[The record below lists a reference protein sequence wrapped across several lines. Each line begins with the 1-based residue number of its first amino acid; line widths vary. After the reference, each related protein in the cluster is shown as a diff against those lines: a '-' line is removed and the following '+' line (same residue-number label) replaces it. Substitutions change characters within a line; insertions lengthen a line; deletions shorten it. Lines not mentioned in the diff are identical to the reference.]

1 MKPIN
6 VFWFR
11 RDLRLHDNSGLFHA
25 LNASFEVL
33 PIFIFDTNIL
43 DQLGDKTDAR
53 LTFIH
58 GTIQSLK
65 NSLQNWQSDMM
76 VMHGDPLT
84 IWKEIINIYNVN
96 AVYANH
102 DYEPYG
108 LQRDQSV
115 MHFLQSKGIHFYSY
129 KDIVFFEKSE
139 VVKDNNEPYSV
150 FTPYKKTWLS
160 KFEIIKANNPDL
172 LHFPSEKMLDK
183 LLKVNVPYR
192 NFTLKDLGFHVSDI
206 QFPEINYDL
215 SIIKDYDKNRDF
227 PYLNGTSKLGVHLR
241 FGTISIRRLV
251 LKSETINQTFLSELI
266 WRDFYH
272 MILFHFPHVVS
283 GAFRIEYDHIVWE
296 NNELNFNA
304 WCEGKTGYP
313 LVDAGMRELK
323 ATGYMHN
330 RIRML
335 TASFLAKHLLIDW
348 RWGEAWFA
356 QHLLDFDLAS
366 NNGGWQ
372 WAAGCGTDAAPYFR
386 IFSPDAQT
394 EKFDKNRLYIKK
406 WVPEY
411 DTTTYPPPIVDHKF
425 ARERCLRVYQAALK
439 QR

>member
-172 LHFPSEKMLDK
+172 LHFPSEKCLDK

-192 NFTLKDLGFHVSDI
+192 NFYS
-206 QFPEINYDL
+206 ER
-215 SIIKDYDKNRDF
+215 SW
-227 PYLNGTSKLGVHLR
+227 
-241 FGTISIRRLV
+241 ISC
-251 LKSETINQTFLSELI
+251 F
-266 WRDFYH
+266 
-272 MILFHFPHVVS
+272 
-283 GAFRIEYDHIVWE
+283 
-296 NNELNFNA
+296 
-304 WCEGKTGYP
+304 
-313 LVDAGMRELK
+313 
-323 ATGYMHN
+323 
-330 RIRML
+330 
-335 TASFLAKHLLIDW
+335 
-348 RWGEAWFA
+348 
-356 QHLLDFDLAS
+356 
-366 NNGGWQ
+366 
-372 WAAGCGTDAAPYFR
+372 
-386 IFSPDAQT
+386 
-394 EKFDKNRLYIKK
+394 
-406 WVPEY
+406 
-411 DTTTYPPPIVDHKF
+411 
-425 ARERCLRVYQAALK
+425 
-439 QR
+439 